1 MIGKVIRSKYI
12 LALIFFLGFLVR
24 LYGFDNPVAD
34 WHSWRQADTSSVSR
48 NFVNKGFDLLHP
60 TYQDLSNVPSGID
73 NPKGYR
79 FVEFPIYNALQAGAY
94 SLFGIFSLEEW
105 GRLITIASSLF
116 SAWFLY
122 ALVKKYADRTAALF
136 TLFFYLF
143 LPFNIYFSRTILP
156 DPNMVTMIL
165 AAIYFFDLWIEEN
178 AKRKTSSFAKA
189 SADKQNA
196 KLQFKAKNH
205 LFFCLATLFAALAL
219 LLKPFAAFFL
229 LPIVYLAWAEYG
241 KSIFKKWEL
250 YVFAVLTIL
259 PLLLWRVWMA
269 QYPEGIPASNWLFNA
284 NSIRFKGSFFYWLF
298 ADRIGRLILG
308 YWGIALLVIGIL
320 VNSSKAHLKKHGLF
334 FYSFILSTLLYLT
347 IVAAGNVQHD
357 YYQIPIIPSLVIFL
371 GLGARLLLFPPEEY
385 INKYVGRGMLLLCTV
400 FTLVFGWF
408 FVRDFFNIN
417 NPAIIEAGKVV
428 AEKTPTDAK
437 VIALY
442 DGDTSFLYQTQRSG
456 WASYQDDL
464 PVMIE
469 KGAEYLV
476 MVNPPERDIKSLG
489 SQYEIIAQSPTYLL
503 IKLK

>member
-1 MIGKVIRSKYI
+1 MLGKLIRSKYI
-12 LALIFFLGFLVR
+12 LALIFIVGFLVR

-48 NFVNKGFDLLHP
+48 NFTTRGFDILHP
-60 TYQDLSNVPSGID
+60 TYQDLSNVPSGTD

-79 FVEFPIYNALQAGAY
+79 FVEFPIYNVLQAGTY
-94 SLFGIFSLEEW
+94 SLFGVFSLEEW
-105 GRLITIASSLF
+105 GRLITIFSSLF

-122 ALVKKYADRTAALF
+122 ALVKKYADRTAALC

-156 DPNMVTMIL
+156 DPNMVAATL
-165 AAIYFFDLWIEEN
+165 AAIYFFDLWTQGYKKPT
-178 AKRKTSSFAKA
+178 AKTM
-189 SADKQNA
+189 
-196 KLQFKAKNH
+196 
-205 LFFCLATLFAALAL
+205 LFYILAIIFGGVAL

-229 LPIVYLAWAEYG
+229 LPILYLSWATFG
-241 KSIFKKWEL
+241 RSMVKKWQL
-250 YVFAVLTIL
+250 YLFVVLVAL
-259 PLLLWRVWMA
+259 PLILWRFWIA
-269 QYPEGIPASNWLFNA
+269 QYPEGIPASTWLFNA
-284 NSIRFKGSFFYWLF
+284 NNIRFKGSFFYWLF

-308 YWGIALLVIGIL
+308 YWGVALFVIGIL
-320 VNSSKAHLKKHGLF
+320 ANSSKAQIKKQGWF
-334 FYSFILSTLLYLT
+334 FYSFIIATLLYMT
-347 IVAAGNVQHD
+347 VVAAGNVQHD

-371 GLGARLLLFPPEEY
+371 GLGARLLLFPPEELF
-385 INKYVGRGMLLLCTV
+385 NKIVARGMLLVCIA

-417 NPAIIEAGKVV
+417 NPAIIEAGKIV
-428 AEKTPTDAK
+428 AEKTPHDAK

-456 WASYQDDL
+456 WASYQNDL
-464 PVMIE
+464 PVMIQ
-469 KGAEYLV
+469 KGAQYLV
-476 MVNPPERDIKSLG
+476 MVNPQERDIQSLG